1 MQVREMQF
9 DDYAAVDDVRIRNG
23 LLPESIEHWEHLNKN
38 NPFSPADSHVPMG
51 WVLENDKGKI
61 VGIYGNLPLAYE
73 WNGQRLLAGVS
84 HSWAV
89 NPEYRQASLLL
100 VSEYLQQKNV
110 DLLIN
115 SSANKDTARIFEMMK
130 AHRLPTPYYDEVL
143 TWIVNYPECIV
154 AALRYKRAG
163 VLKLLGYP
171 LGLGLKTM
179 DFLLRRN
186 RFGRV
191 PACVR
196 QIDDFDERFDVFWA
210 HLCQDQNIL
219 TAVRNR
225 EAMAWHFKFIL
236 REKGALILILE
247 DQGRMAGYIIL
258 LRQYIK
264 KLGLVRYRVAD
275 LKVLGQ
281 NAEYVEMLMKATL
294 QKAREHN
301 IDLVEVVGLRPFKR
315 KILERFRPYRR
326 KLPGWPFWFKVV
338 KPIQGLDLDNVEVWD
353 PSPFHGDEIFWEHQ
367 VS

>member
-1 MQVREMQF
+1 MQVRKMQF
-9 DDYAAVDDVRIRNG
+9 DDYAAVNDVRIRNG
-23 LLPESIEHWEHLNKN
+23 LLPESIEHWEHFNKN
-38 NPFSPADSHVPMG
+38 NPFSPTDSHVPMG
-51 WVLENDKGKI
+51 WVLENDNGKI
-61 VGIYGNLPLAYE
+61 VGIYGNYLLAYDWKGE
-73 WNGQRLLAGVS
+73 RLLAGVS

-115 SSANKDTARIFEMMK
+115 NSANKDTAWIFEMMK
-130 AHRLPTPYYDEVL
+130 AHRLPAPYYDEVL
-143 TWIVNYPECIV
+143 TWIVNYPECIA
-154 AALRYKRAG
+154 AALRYKGAG

-171 LGLGLKTM
+171 LGLGLRTM

-186 RFGRV
+186 RFGRA

-196 QIDDFDERFDVFWA
+196 QIEDFDERFDVFWA
-210 HLCQDQNIL
+210 QLRQGQNIL

-225 EAMAWHFKFIL
+225 EAMAWRFKFIL
-236 REKGALILILE
+236 RKKGALILILE

-264 KLGLVRYRVAD
+264 RIGLVRYRVVD

-281 NAEYVEMLMKATL
+281 NAEHVEMLMMAAL

-301 IDLVEVVGLRPFKR
+301 IDLVEVLGQMPHKR

-326 KLPGWPFWFKVV
+326 KLTDWPFWFKVV
-338 KPIQGLDLDNVEVWD
+338 KPRPEMDLDKVDAWD
-353 PSPFHGDEIFWEHQ
+353 PSPFHGDEIFWEE
-367 VS
+367 